1 MTNLKKII
9 SVILALAAAVTM
21 TVSSVTFAGAL
32 DNWDQ
37 IRTDFS
43 KVMLAPGADETQLN
57 FAWYSTEE
65 AVPVVQITKSDK
77 DFDAETPAFEGTSS
91 PAYRNA
97 ETGTQYYSNKVTVTG
112 LVPSAS
118 YQYRYKVGD
127 GDWSEAY
134 SYQTQSSENGFG
146 FIAVGDPQIG
156 IGTGGSEQ
164 DTARWINTLTLATG
178 RMPDASFIMSMGD
191 QVDGNKEED
200 QHAGFMYPALL
211 RSMAISTLAGNH
223 DCDVP
228 NLTWHFNNPN
238 QTKYGETSAGGD
250 YYFSYGDMLVISLNS
265 NAVLKSTKSSNAI
278 AVEHR
283 KCIEEAIAS
292 NPYAKWRVID
302 FHQDIYGYPDHYS
315 DPEVSRCREQL
326 YPIIDDYDIDVVLT
340 GHGHNYTRS
349 YQMRDNAPVKDE
361 AIDYSAS
368 DVTVQDPDGTVYF
381 ELSTSASKNYENN
394 KAGYNSHIAKSFAQ
408 NNIQSYSLVKVTD
421 ASFTVETY
429 RTDTDELYDS
439 YTINKTD
446 RAKLDRSIKKAERM
460 IDSGDYSGEKLENL
474 TQALDQAKAVQAQ
487 TQANGEL
494 EKAYD
499 AAVLLDEK
507 INDMKPILY
516 GDVNGDGVVRIN
528 DVIVLQRYIAGY
540 DVKLS
545 PRQLEA
551 AAVVSD
557 GSPIIID
564 ATQIQRYLVGLVA
577 SLDK

>member
-1 MTNLKKII
+1 MAN
-9 SVILALAAAVTM
+9 
-21 TVSSVTFAGAL
+21 F
-32 DNWDQ
+32 
-37 IRTDFS
+37 DFNIF
-43 KVMLAPGADETQLN
+43 L
-57 FAWYSTEE
+57 
-65 AVPVVQITKSDK
+65 
-77 DFDAETPAFEGTSS
+77 
-91 PAYRNA
+91 
-97 ETGTQYYSNKVTVTG
+97 
-112 LVPSAS
+112 
-118 YQYRYKVGD
+118 
-127 GDWSEAY
+127 
-134 SYQTQSSENGFG
+134 
-146 FIAVGDPQIG
+146 
-156 IGTGGSEQ
+156 
-164 DTARWINTLTLATG
+164 NTLNDKQRT
-178 RMPDASFIMSMGD
+178 
-191 QVDGNKEED
+191 
-200 QHAGFMYPALL
+200 
-211 RSMAISTLAGNH
+211 
-223 DCDVP
+223 
-228 NLTWHFNNPN
+228 
-238 QTKYGETSAGGD
+238 
-250 YYFSYGDMLVISLNS
+250 
-265 NAVLKSTKSSNAI
+265 AVLSCRT
-278 AVEHR
+278 
-283 KCIEEAIAS
+283 EAE
-292 NPYAKWRVID
+292 
-302 FHQDIYGYPDHYS
+302 F
-315 DPEVSRCREQL
+315 EQV
-326 YPIIDDYDIDVVLT
+326 IDDYDIDVVLT